1 MPQQINLCSP
11 VLLAPKR
18 YFTAGTMV
26 QVVGLF
32 VLVGGL
38 GTAAWVWNTTNTS
51 AELARV
57 LDGQKQQASQ
67 LQAALAVQT
76 AAAAPADPALL
87 NQRQAVEADVA
98 RQQAILRGLEQ
109 GRMAPGEAHSDR
121 LALVSRSIPQKVWV
135 TGLLAD
141 ATRLEVTGFT
151 LEPSALNDWV
161 ARLSLSP
168 LMQGL
173 RLSTVRVQSTR
184 ATQLASTPP
193 SPAGELANTG
203 PETWSFTLVNAQ
215 PPAATVVKEG
225 AP

>member
-18 YFTAGTMV
+18 YFAAGTMLL
-26 QVVGLF
+26 VVGLF

-38 GTAAWVWNTTNTS
+38 GTAAWVWNTTSTS
-51 AELARV
+51 AELTRV
-57 LDGQKQQASQ
+57 LEGQKQQASQ

-76 AAAAPADPALL
+76 AAAAPLDPALQ
-87 NQRQAVEADVA
+87 NQRKALEADVA
-98 RQQAILRGLEQ
+98 RQQGVLRGLEQ

-121 LALVSRSIPQKVWV
+121 LALVSRSIPGKVWV

-141 ATRLEVTGFT
+141 STRLEVTGYT

-161 ARLSLSP
+161 TRLSLSP

-173 RLSTVRVQSTR
+173 RLATVKVQSTR
-184 ATQLASTPP
+184 LPQAGGAVPTSAA
-193 SPAGELANTG
+193 PAG
-203 PETWSFTLVNAQ
+203 PETWSFTLVSAQ
-215 PPAATVVKEG
+215 PAAPAKEG
-225 AP
+225 TP

>member
-1 MPQQINLCSP
+1 MPQQINVCSP

-26 QVVGLF
+26 QVIGLF
-32 VLVGGL
+32 VLLGGL
-38 GTAAWVWNTTNTS
+38 GTAAWVWNTTKTS
-51 AELARV
+51 ADLARI

-67 LQAALAVQT
+67 LQAALTALT

-87 NQRQAVEADVA
+87 NQRQALETDVA
-98 RQQAILRGLEQ
+98 RQQAMLFGLEQ

-161 ARLSLSP
+161 ARLALSP

-173 RLSTVRVQSTR
+173 RLSTVKVQSTR
-184 ATQLASTPP
+184 SAQMASTPA
-193 SPAGELANTG
+193 SPGGDAANTG

-215 PPAATVVKEG
+215 PPAAAVRKEG

>member
-18 YFTAGTMV
+18 YFTAGTML

-38 GTAAWVWNTTNTS
+38 GTAAWVWSTTNTS
-51 AELARV
+51 TELARV
-57 LDGQKQQASQ
+57 LEGQKQQAGQ

-87 NQRQAVEADVA
+87 NQRQALEADVA

-109 GRMAPGEAHSDR
+109 GRMVPGEAHSDR

-141 ATRLEVTGFT
+141 AVRLEVTGFT

-161 ARLSLSP
+161 ARLALSP

-173 RLSTVRVQSTR
+173 RLSTVKVQSTR
-184 ATQLASTPP
+184 SAQLTNSPA
-193 SPAGELANTG
+193 SPAGESANTG
-203 PETWSFTLVNAQ
+203 PETWSFSLVNAQ
-215 PPAATVVKEG
+215 PPAPAVVKEG
-225 AP
+225 TP

>member
-18 YFTAGTMV
+18 YFTAGTML

-38 GTAAWVWNTTNTS
+38 GTAAWVWNTTSTS
-51 AELARV
+51 AELTRV
-57 LDGQKQQASQ
+57 LEGQKQQASQ
-67 LQAALAVQT
+67 LQAALSVQT
-76 AAAAPADPALL
+76 AAAAPLDPALQ
-87 NQRQAVEADVA
+87 NQHQALEADVV

-121 LALVSRSIPQKVWV
+121 LALVSRSIPDKVWV
-135 TGLLAD
+135 TGLRAD
-141 ATRLEVTGFT
+141 AMRLEVTGFT

-161 ARLSLSP
+161 ARLALSP

-173 RLSTVRVQSTR
+173 RLSTVKVQSTR
-184 ATQLASTPP
+184 SAQLTNASA
-193 SPAGELANTG
+193 SPAAPTTNMG

-215 PPAATVVKEG
+215 PPAAVVDKEG

>member
-18 YFTAGTMV
+18 YFAAGTML

-38 GTAAWVWNTTNTS
+38 GTAAWVWNTTSTS

-57 LDGQKQQASQ
+57 LEGQKQQASQ
-67 LQAALAVQT
+67 LQAALTVQT
-76 AAAAPADPALL
+76 AAAAPPDPALQ
-87 NQRQAVEADVA
+87 NQRNALEADVA
-98 RQQAILRGLEQ
+98 RQQGVLRGLEQ

-121 LALVSRSIPQKVWV
+121 LALVSRSIPDKVWV

-141 ATRLEVTGFT
+141 ATRLEVTGYT

-173 RLSTVRVQSTR
+173 RLATVKVQSIRVPQAAGAAPT
-184 ATQLASTPP
+184 AA
-193 SPAGELANTG
+193 PAG
-203 PETWSFTLVNAQ
+203 PETWSFTLISAQ
-215 PPAATVVKEG
+215 PAAPAKEG
-225 AP
+225 TP

>member
-38 GTAAWVWNTTNTS
+38 GTAAWVWSTSNTS

-57 LDGQKQQASQ
+57 LEGQKQQASQ

-87 NQRQAVEADVA
+87 NQRQALEADVA

-109 GRMAPGEAHSDR
+109 GRMVPGEAHSDR

-141 ATRLEVTGFT
+141 TTRLEVTGFT

-184 ATQLASTPP
+184 SAQQANASAA
-193 SPAGELANTG
+193 PAGDVANTG
-203 PETWSFTLVNAQ
+203 PETWSFNLVNAQ
-215 PPAATVVKEG
+215 PPAASVVKEG

>member
-18 YFTAGTMV
+18 YFAAGTMV

-38 GTAAWVWNTTNTS
+38 GTAAWVWNTTSTS

-57 LDGQKQQASQ
+57 LEGQKQQASQ
-67 LQAALAVQT
+67 LQAALTVQT
-76 AAAAPADPALL
+76 AAAAPPDPALL
-87 NQRQAVEADVA
+87 NQQKALTDDIA
-98 RQQAILRGLEQ
+98 RQQSILLGLEQ
-109 GRMAPGEAHSDR
+109 GRMVPGEAHSDR
-121 LALVSRSIPQKVWV
+121 LALVSRSIPDKVWV

-141 ATRLEVTGFT
+141 ATRLEVTGYT

-161 ARLSLSP
+161 AKLSLSP

-173 RLSTVRVQSTR
+173 RLATVKVQSTR
-184 ATQLASTPP
+184 LAASPGATAAAA
-193 SPAGELANTG
+193 PAGPVG
-203 PETWSFTLVNAQ
+203 PETWSFTLISAQ
-215 PPAATVVKEG
+215 PPAPAKEVT
-225 AP
+225 P